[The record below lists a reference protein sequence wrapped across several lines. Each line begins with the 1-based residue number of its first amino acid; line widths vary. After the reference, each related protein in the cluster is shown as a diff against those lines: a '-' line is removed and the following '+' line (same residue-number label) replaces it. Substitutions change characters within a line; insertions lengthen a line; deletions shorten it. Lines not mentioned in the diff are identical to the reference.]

1 MDVGLAGESVADF
14 EHLGGDAGAAVRA
27 ASVGVGE
34 DDGLAFEIGEV
45 FFGAGTVEGDEGL
58 PELAEDGEGGFSI
71 EFELIE
77 RGFEEVAATDEGEQE
92 RGDEKPERQGRTGWC
107 GRWVLRWLGE
117 GHDGGGKVARFGGRR
132 TGNMRLL

>member
-1 MDVGLAGESVADF
+1 MNVGLAGEGIANF
-14 EHLGGDAGAAVRA
+14 EHLGGNTGAAVRA

-45 FFGAGTVEGDEGL
+45 FFGAGTVEGDEGI

-77 RGFEEVAATDEGEQE
+77 RGFEKVAATDEGEQE
-92 RGDEKPERQGRTGWC
+92 RGDEKPELQGRTGWG
-107 GRWVLRWLGE
+107 GRRVLGWLGE
-117 GHDGGGKVARFGGRR
+117 GHERDWGGS
-132 TGNMRLL
+132 